1 MLCCYKVVLQL
12 DFSLFSFRF
21 SLKPGEA
28 ARRATLSYPGVAKLR
43 GATPGYSIM
52 RNVHPKWCYF

>member
-12 DFSLFSFRF
+12 DFSLFGFH
-21 SLKPGEA
+21 LN
-28 ARRATLSYPGVAKLR
+28 LAKLR

>member
-1 MLCCYKVVLQL
+1 M

-28 ARRATLSYPGVAKLR
+28 ARRATLSKPGVAKLR

-52 RNVHPKWCYF
+52 RNMHPKWCYF